1 MITCIVREPQRLVLE
16 IAIRTHSPNGN
27 RSWRVV
33 GRHRKTLRTA
43 TKLSLLSAFGQ
54 APAFVPSSVVITRR
68 GPRKMDSDNAA
79 FAVKGAR
86 DAVADWI
93 GIDDGDDAV
102 EWTVKR
108 EIGEFAVKIEISAT
122 RGNQ

>member
-1 MITCIVREPQRLVLE
+1 
-16 IAIRTHSPNGN
+16 
-27 RSWRVV
+27 
-33 GRHRKTLRTA
+33 
-43 TKLSLLSAFGQ
+43 
-54 APAFVPSSVVITRR
+54 
-68 GPRKMDSDNAA
+68 MDSDNAA